1 VASLKVR
8 ATNCWGSYEISAELQ
23 EAYTSDEVNHFG
35 IDIKNAKSV
44 FILESSAHNQVG
56 AS

>member
-1 VASLKVR
+1 VASLELR

-44 FILESSAHNQVG
+44 FILGSSAHNQVG